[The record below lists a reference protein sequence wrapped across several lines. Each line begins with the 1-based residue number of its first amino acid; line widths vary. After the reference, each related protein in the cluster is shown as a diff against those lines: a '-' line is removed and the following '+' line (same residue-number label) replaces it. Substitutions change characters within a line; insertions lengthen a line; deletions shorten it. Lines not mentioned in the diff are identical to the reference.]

1 MKMLSSALRSVAS
14 AARRLAGTHPMPIWQ
29 MVVTL
34 RLTKWQARPTLRR
47 SPRSRLPR
55 PSRRLQMTRLRRF
68 RPRSLSSSGV
78 TSICV
83 CRPSSTTIASVR
95 CARRW
100 IWCRAAAPDVLKSM
114 LSVLDD
120 VQRAVAA
127 SEKSEDI
134 AALREGERLVAQK
147 FEETLRQKGVVEI
160 EAVGEEFNPDFHE
173 AVARFKAGDEKKGKV
188 IDVIQR
194 GYMTRRQGFALR
206 QGGRGRV
213 VGDECA
219 CKTIC
224 GSV

>member
-34 RLTKWQARPTLRR
+34 RLTKWQTRPTLRPDSSSEPESEAATPQQEAADDKAAEVSAEELVEQWR
-47 SPRSRLPR
+47 DKYL
-55 PSRRLQMTRLRRF
+55 RLQAEFDNYRKRTLREKMD
-68 RPRSLSSSGV
+68 LVSSGG
-78 TSICV
+78 
-83 CRPSSTTIASVR
+83 A
-95 CARRW
+95 
-100 IWCRAAAPDVLKSM
+100 DVLKSM

-194 GYMTRRQGFALR
+194 GYMLGDKVLR
-206 QGGRGRV
+206 YVKV
-213 VGDECA
+213 VLGE
-219 CKTIC
+219 
-224 GSV
+224 

>member
-1 MKMLSSALRSVAS
+1 MAKHDFVNEDVKQRHGERCECGEEARGHASDANMADGGDAKTDKMADEADAAAEPEIEAATPQQEAADDKAAETSAEELVEQWRDKYLRLQAEFDNY
-14 AARRLAGTHPMPIWQ
+14 RKR
-29 MVVTL
+29 TL
-34 RLTKWQARPTLRR
+34 REKMDLV
-47 SPRSRLPR
+47 
-55 PSRRLQMTRLRRF
+55 
-68 RPRSLSSSGV
+68 SSGG
-78 TSICV
+78 
-83 CRPSSTTIASVR
+83 A
-95 CARRW
+95 
-100 IWCRAAAPDVLKSM
+100 DVLKSM

-194 GYMTRRQGFALR
+194 GYMLGDKVLR
-206 QGGRGRV
+206 YVKVV
-213 VGDECA
+213 VGE
-219 CKTIC
+219 
-224 GSV
+224 

>member
-1 MKMLSSALRSVAS
+1 MSKHDFVNEDVKQRAEERCECGEETSGHASDANMADGGDAKADKMADKADSSSEPEIEAATPQQEAADDKAAEVSAEELVEQWRDKYLRLQAEFDNY
-14 AARRLAGTHPMPIWQ
+14 RKR
-29 MVVTL
+29 TL
-34 RLTKWQARPTLRR
+34 REKMDLV
-47 SPRSRLPR
+47 
-55 PSRRLQMTRLRRF
+55 
-68 RPRSLSSSGV
+68 SSGG
-78 TSICV
+78 
-83 CRPSSTTIASVR
+83 A
-95 CARRW
+95 
-100 IWCRAAAPDVLKSM
+100 DVLKSM

-194 GYMTRRQGFALR
+194 GYMLGDKVLR
-206 QGGRGRV
+206 YVKVV
-213 VGDECA
+213 VGE
-219 CKTIC
+219 
-224 GSV
+224 